1 MILLDLFY
9 LTNPLIYPSP
19 QLDHKKRLDKL
30 GLNLVKSKICPTD
43 LPNVGDY
50 GKGGYPRARTNVCVL
65 LGLGEFKS
73 PVLRVFGALFSLY
86 KLSIKGRVVF

>member
-9 LTNPLIYPSP
+9 LTKSLICPSP

-50 GKGGYPRARTNVCVL
+50 GKGVIP
-65 LGLGEFKS
+65 ES
-73 PVLRVFGALFSLY
+73 
-86 KLSIKGRVVF
+86 